1 MYIVDSQSCKLTHA
15 SDFAGTLNQGIGR
28 LSGRFSFTWTSRPL
42 IFSPPRR
49 KPTSSL
55 RYEEIRFTV
64 LQQSNKLYCRTSPT
78 ISIGLHSMWSIQ
90 AEWREEVKQHFEK
103 IKSEGTCIHRL
114 DEELVNRRREEL
126 RYAFVKSTH
135 SHGNNVW
142 LLQETTPY

>member
-1 MYIVDSQSCKLTHA
+1 
-15 SDFAGTLNQGIGR
+15 
-28 LSGRFSFTWTSRPL
+28 
-42 IFSPPRR
+42 
-49 KPTSSL
+49 
-55 RYEEIRFTV
+55 
-64 LQQSNKLYCRTSPT
+64 
-78 ISIGLHSMWSIQ
+78 MWSIQ

-142 LLQETTPY
+142 LLQETTPYQIHHIMGLHFIVNVYYCISQC